1 MPRFIVALLTCLML
15 WLALITLA
23 LAEDL
28 PDDPGKTPIPAA
40 ENWVHGT
47 IGAGDID
54 GLDALIEGD
63 VFCQRKLA
71 EGFQLV
77 KGGLLFA
84 EAKAVRLGEYKIAY
98 DELRAL
104 YSVDL
109 RAWSMKEKI
118 YVDELEKC
126 QAEVKE
132 LSKPSGFFQRNK
144 GMIGFILGLALG
156 VGATVGI
163 AYAVSG
169 AN

>member
-1 MPRFIVALLTCLML
+1 MKYPFITIALYLFAMP
-15 WLALITLA
+15 A
-23 LAEDL
+23 LADL
-28 PDDPGKTPIPAA
+28 PDDPGKTPVPAA
-40 ENWVHGT
+40 ENWVIGT
-47 IGAGDID
+47 IGTGDID
-54 GLDALIEGD
+54 GIDALIEGD

-71 EGFQLV
+71 DGFQLM

-84 EAKAVRLGEYKIAY
+84 EKKAMRLGEYKIAY

-104 YSVDL
+104 YLLDL
-109 RAWSMKEKI
+109 RAFDLKAQIFTE
-118 YVDELEKC
+118 ELEKC
-126 QAEVKE
+126 TAEVVK
-132 LSKPSGFFQRNK
+132 LSKPPGFFRRNK